1 MADFRAI
8 LSRSCQAGPSG
19 PSELSGRPLVF
30 DGAMGTLLQARGLPA
45 GEHPERF
52 CLARPDVLQGIHA
65 DYLNAGAD
73 IILTATFGG
82 TRFKLPPLTGADG
95 GALDVAAFN
104 RAMARIARAA
114 ADEASARQG
123 RPCFVGGDMGPCG
136 RFVRPLGDLP
146 PLELYEAYREQAR
159 GLAQGGADVLVIETQ
174 FDLAEVRLAVAAIR
188 AECDLPIMASMT
200 FEGGATLTGSSPEIF
215 AETMLNLGVEGIGLN
230 CGAGPEQMAP
240 LVDRL
245 LAVVG
250 HDAAVFV
257 EPNAGLPELVDG
269 KTVFRLPPAPF
280 AERTAA
286 FVERGA
292 RAVGGCCGTTPEHI
306 AALRRAAD
314 AACANARPAP
324 SAPRSCI
331 ALTTRT
337 RLVRIGGSEPLTLIG
352 ERINP
357 TGKKALQAELAAGEY
372 SLALRFAAEQI
383 ALGAPVLDVN
393 VGAPLVD
400 ETVLLPELVQRLT
413 GACAEPLAIDSSNA
427 DAIAAALPCCPASS
441 LVNSVSGE
449 SGRMERLGPLC
460 RQWGAPFIL
469 LPLRGPKLPVTASE
483 RIAII
488 EALLA
493 EAERLGIPRRLILV
507 DVLALAVASKVDAAR
522 EGLETIRWCA
532 AHGLPTTMGLSN
544 ISFGLPARELVNAT
558 FLAMAAGAGLSSCIV
573 NPSAER
579 LREARAAANVLMG
592 RDRDAADFVA
602 DYAGWKASAAGEGA
616 GNGSGGS
623 ATAARLAHAVADT
636 VEEAVIRGD
645 RETVTALVERELEAG
660 ADPFALVR
668 ERLIPAITEVGAR
681 YERREYFLPQLLRS
695 AETMQTAFA
704 RLRPLLE
711 KSSDATERP
720 VAVFATVEGDIHD
733 IGKNIV
739 ALMLGNH
746 GFNVVDLGKDVKA
759 EEIVRAAAAR
769 KADIIGLSALMT
781 TTMVRMED
789 TVRLVKE
796 KGMDTDVMVGGAV
809 VTPAFAES
817 IGAHYSSDA
826 VDAVRLAKSIVA
838 ARRHRG

>member
-1 MADFRAI
+1 VADFRAM
-8 LSRSCQAGPSG
+8 LAAGRTDRSDPSD
-19 PSELSGRPLVF
+19 LSGASALSCRPLVF

-45 GEHPERF
+45 GEPPERF
-52 CLARPDVLQGIHA
+52 CLARPDVLKGIHA
-65 DYLNAGAD
+65 DYLAAGAD

-82 TRFKLPPLTGADG
+82 TRFKLPPLTRADG
-95 GALDVAAFN
+95 SVLDATAFN
-104 RAMARIARAA
+104 REMARIARAA
-114 ADEASARQG
+114 ADEAAARFG

-146 PLELYEAYREQAR
+146 PLELYAAYREQAR

-200 FEGGATLTGSSPEIF
+200 FEDGATLTGSSPEIF

-240 LVDRL
+240 LADRL

-250 HDAAVFV
+250 NDAAVFV

-269 KTVFRLPPAPF
+269 KTVFRLPPLPF
-280 AERTAA
+280 AQQTAA

-314 AACANARPAP
+314 AVRAGSRPVERA
-324 SAPRSCI
+324 AGGGI

-337 RLVRIGGSEPLTLIG
+337 RLVRIGGNEPLTLIG

-372 SLALRFAAEQI
+372 GLALRFAAEQI

-400 ETVLLPELVQRLT
+400 ETVLLPELVERLT
-413 GACAEPLAIDSSNA
+413 GKCAEPLALDSSNA

-469 LPLRGPKLPVTASE
+469 LPLRGPKLPAKASE

-493 EAERLGIPRRLILV
+493 DAARLGIPRRLALV
-507 DVLALAVASKVDAAR
+507 DVLALAVASSADAAR

-532 AHGLPTTMGLSN
+532 AQGLPTTMGLSN

-558 FLAMAAGAGLSSCIV
+558 FLSMAVGAGLSSCIA

-579 LREARAAANVLMG
+579 LREARAASDVLMG
-592 RDRDAADFVA
+592 RDRDAARFVGE
-602 DYAGWKASAAGEGA
+602 YAGWTAAPGGEG
-616 GNGSGGS
+616 GSR
-623 ATAARLAHAVADT
+623 ATTARLAHAVAAT
-636 VEEAVIRGD
+636 VEEAVIQGD
-645 RETVTALVERELEAG
+645 RENIITLVERELDAG

-681 YERREYFLPQLLRS
+681 YERRDYFLPQLLRS

-711 KSSDATERP
+711 KSSDVTERP

-759 EEIVRAAAAR
+759 EDIVRAAVEH

-789 TVRLVKE
+789 TVRLVRE
-796 KGMDTDVMVGGAV
+796 KGMHIDVMVGGAV

-817 IGAHYSSDA
+817 IGARYSSDA
-826 VDAVRLAKSIVA
+826 VDAVRLAKSIMA
-838 ARRHRG
+838 ARKAKA

>member
-1 MADFRAI
+1 MADFRAM
-8 LSRSCQAGPSG
+8 LAAGRSDVSD
-19 PSELSGRPLVF
+19 RPLVF

-45 GEHPERF
+45 GEPPERF
-52 CLARPDVLQGIHA
+52 CLARPDVLKGIHA
-65 DYLNAGAD
+65 DYLAAGAD

-82 TRFKLPPLTGADG
+82 TRFKLPPLARADG
-95 GALDVAAFN
+95 SVLDATAFN
-104 RAMARIARAA
+104 REMARIARAA
-114 ADEASARQG
+114 ADEAAARLG
-123 RPCFVGGDMGPCG
+123 RPFFVGGDMGPCG

-146 PLELYEAYREQAR
+146 PLELYAAYREQAR

-200 FEGGATLTGSSPEIF
+200 FEDGATLTGSSPEIF

-250 HDAAVFV
+250 NDAAVFA

-269 KTVFRLPPAPF
+269 KTVFRLPPLPF
-280 AERTAA
+280 AQQTAA

-314 AACANARPAP
+314 AASVGSRPVERA
-324 SAPRSCI
+324 AGGGI

-337 RLVRIGGSEPLTLIG
+337 KLVRIGGNEPLTLIG

-372 SLALRFAAEQI
+372 GLALRFAAEQI

-400 ETVLLPELVQRLT
+400 ETILLPELAERLT
-413 GACAEPLAIDSSNA
+413 GKCAEPLALDSSNA
-427 DAIAAALPCCPASS
+427 DAIAAALPRCPASS

-469 LPLRGPKLPVTASE
+469 LPLRGPGLPVTASE

-493 EAERLGIPRRLILV
+493 EAARLGIPRRLILV
-507 DVLALAVASKVDAAR
+507 DVLALAVASSANAAR

-532 AHGLPTTMGLSN
+532 AQGLPTTMGLSN

-558 FLAMAAGAGLSSCIV
+558 FLSMAVGAGLSSCIA

-579 LREARAAANVLMG
+579 LREARAASDVLMG
-592 RDRDAADFVA
+592 RDRDAARFVGE
-602 DYAGWKASAAGEGA
+602 YAGWTAAPGGEGA
-616 GNGSGGS
+616 G
-623 ATAARLAHAVADT
+623 TAARLAHAVASS
-636 VEEAVIRGD
+636 VEEAVIQGD
-645 RETVTALVERELEAG
+645 RENIIPLVERELDAG

-681 YERREYFLPQLLRS
+681 YERRDYFLPQLLRS

-759 EEIVRAAAAR
+759 EDIVRAAAEH

-789 TVRLVKE
+789 TVRLVRE
-796 KGMDTDVMVGGAV
+796 RGMNVDVMVGGAV

-817 IGAHYSSDA
+817 IGARYSSDA
-826 VDAVRLAKSIVA
+826 VDAVRLAKSIMA
-838 ARRHRG
+838 ARKAG

>member
-1 MADFRAI
+1 MADFRAM
-8 LSRSCQAGPSG
+8 LAAGRSDVSD
-19 PSELSGRPLVF
+19 RPLVF

-45 GEHPERF
+45 GEPPERF
-52 CLARPDVLQGIHA
+52 CLARPDVLKGIHA
-65 DYLNAGAD
+65 DYLAAGAD

-82 TRFKLPPLTGADG
+82 TRFKLPPLARADG
-95 GALDVAAFN
+95 SVLDATAFN
-104 RAMARIARAA
+104 REMARIARVA
-114 ADEASARQG
+114 ADEAAARLG
-123 RPCFVGGDMGPCG
+123 RPFFVGGDMGPCG

-146 PLELYEAYREQAR
+146 PLELYAAYREQAR

-200 FEGGATLTGSSPEIF
+200 FEDGATLTGSSPEIF

-250 HDAAVFV
+250 NDAAVFA

-269 KTVFRLPPAPF
+269 KTVFRLPPLPF
-280 AERTAA
+280 AQQTAA

-314 AACANARPAP
+314 AASAGSRPVERA
-324 SAPRSCI
+324 AGGGI
-331 ALTTRT
+331 VLTTRT
-337 RLVRIGGSEPLTLIG
+337 KLVRIGGNEPLTLIG

-372 SLALRFAAEQI
+372 GLALRFAAEQI

-400 ETVLLPELVQRLT
+400 ETILLPELAERLT
-413 GACAEPLAIDSSNA
+413 GKCAEPLALDSSNA
-427 DAIAAALPCCPASS
+427 DAIAAALPRCPASS

-469 LPLRGPKLPVTASE
+469 LPLRGPGLPVTASE

-493 EAERLGIPRRLILV
+493 EAARLGIPRRLILV
-507 DVLALAVASKVDAAR
+507 DVLALAVASSANAAR

-532 AHGLPTTMGLSN
+532 AQGLPTTMGLSN

-558 FLAMAAGAGLSSCIV
+558 FLSMAVGAGLSSCIA

-579 LREARAAANVLMG
+579 LREARAASDVLMG
-592 RDRDAADFVA
+592 RDRDAARFVGE
-602 DYAGWKASAAGEGA
+602 YAGWTAAPGGEGA
-616 GNGSGGS
+616 G
-623 ATAARLAHAVADT
+623 TAARLAHAVAST
-636 VEEAVIRGD
+636 VEEAVIQGD
-645 RETVTALVERELEAG
+645 RENIIPLVERELDAG

-681 YERREYFLPQLLRS
+681 YERRDYFLPQLLRS

-759 EEIVRAAAAR
+759 EDIVRAAAEH

-789 TVRLVKE
+789 TVRLVRE
-796 KGMDTDVMVGGAV
+796 RGMNVDVMVGGAV

-817 IGAHYSSDA
+817 IGARYSSDA
-826 VDAVRLAKSIVA
+826 VDAVRLAKSIMA
-838 ARRHRG
+838 ARKAG

>member
-1 MADFRAI
+1 MADFRAM
-8 LSRSCQAGPSG
+8 LAAGRSDVSD
-19 PSELSGRPLVF
+19 RPLVF

-45 GEHPERF
+45 GEPPERF
-52 CLARPDVLQGIHA
+52 CLARPDVLKGIHA
-65 DYLNAGAD
+65 DYLAAGAD

-82 TRFKLPPLTGADG
+82 TRFKLPPLARADG
-95 GALDVAAFN
+95 SVLDATAFN
-104 RAMARIARAA
+104 REMARIARAA
-114 ADEASARQG
+114 ADEAAARLG
-123 RPCFVGGDMGPCG
+123 RPFFVGGDMGPCG

-146 PLELYEAYREQAR
+146 PLELYAAYREQAR

-200 FEGGATLTGSSPEIF
+200 FEDGATLTGSSPEIF

-250 HDAAVFV
+250 NDAAVFA

-269 KTVFRLPPAPF
+269 KTVFRLPPLPF
-280 AERTAA
+280 AQQTAA

-314 AACANARPAP
+314 AASAGSRPVERA
-324 SAPRSCI
+324 AGGGI

-337 RLVRIGGSEPLTLIG
+337 KLVRIGGNEPLTLIG

-372 SLALRFAAEQI
+372 GLALRFAAEQI

-400 ETVLLPELVQRLT
+400 ETVLLPELAERLT
-413 GACAEPLAIDSSNA
+413 GKCAEPLALDSSNA
-427 DAIAAALPCCPASS
+427 DAIAAALPRCPASS

-469 LPLRGPKLPVTASE
+469 LPLRGPGLPVTASE

-493 EAERLGIPRRLILV
+493 EAARLGIPRRLILV
-507 DVLALAVASKVDAAR
+507 DVLALAVASSANAAR

-532 AHGLPTTMGLSN
+532 AQGLPTTMGLSN

-558 FLAMAAGAGLSSCIV
+558 FLSMAVGAGLSSCIA

-579 LREARAAANVLMG
+579 LREARAASDVLMG
-592 RDRDAADFVA
+592 RDRDAARFVGE
-602 DYAGWKASAAGEGA
+602 YAGWTAAPGGEGA
-616 GNGSGGS
+616 G
-623 ATAARLAHAVADT
+623 TAARLAHAVAST
-636 VEEAVIRGD
+636 VEEAVIQGD
-645 RETVTALVERELEAG
+645 RENIIPLVERELDAG

-681 YERREYFLPQLLRS
+681 YERRDYFLPQLLRS

-759 EEIVRAAAAR
+759 EDIVRAAAEH

-789 TVRLVKE
+789 TVRLVRE
-796 KGMDTDVMVGGAV
+796 RGMNVDVMVGGAV

-817 IGAHYSSDA
+817 IGARYSSDA
-826 VDAVRLAKSIVA
+826 VDAVRLAKSIMA
-838 ARRHRG
+838 ARKAG